1 MSYAVHSE
9 VAPVMHTRALISLDI
24 HLAAP
29 VVLVI
34 VYPGGAHEWSCPQV
48 GVCQLFLLIAVIF
61 VRPP

>member
-1 MSYAVHSE
+1 M
-9 VAPVMHTRALISLDI
+9 MHTRALGSLDI